1 MGNRAVITTKQ
12 KDLGVYLHWNGGRDS
27 VEPVL
32 TYCRIKGYR
41 NPNKDIYGWARLC
54 QVLGNCLG
62 GGLSLG
68 INTYGKLDVNNGDN
82 GVYII
87 DENWNIAG
95 REFFKRQEQQEYDF
109 LETLIEINSSQP
121 ESERVEVK
129 ELCDYVIQ
137 NKGYTLERVVEHLET
152 ALREAD
158 TTTKQGVMDAVQKYY
173 NELKASLQEHRKLE
187 LFNISVEL

>member
-41 NPNKDIYGWARLC
+41 NPNEDIYGWARLC

-87 DENWNIAG
+87 DENWNIAS

-158 TTTKQGVMDAVQKYY
+158 IATKKGVMDAVQKYY
-173 NELKASLQEHRKLE
+173 NELKASLQGHRKLE